1 MHVNLFR
8 YGGVYVA
15 VLVALIVVGW
25 LLARFTS
32 VGIPSG
38 LNTVLPPMM
47 AALME
52 GQAMAKRS
60 GVMMPSGAMWRSA
73 VAMTAV
79 VAAIN
84 MVILFGLSMIPGF
97 ADLFNAIGFG
107 LLGGIFLFL
116 LVMVFFTNR
125 IFLWFGQRNTLKTTD
140 VRVLKK

>member
-84 MVILFGLSMIPGF
+84 MGILFGLSMIPGF
-97 ADLFNAIGFG
+97 ADLFNKIGFG

>member
-97 ADLFNAIGFG
+97 ADLFNKFGFG